1 MASIRKEVTL
11 AAPPDTVW
19 AAVRDVGAIHTRL
32 AKGFVADV
40 KMDGDARIV
49 TFTNGMVLREW
60 IVDVDDDT
68 RRLVWAAV
76 EGRLTHHNGAIQVF
90 PDGEACRLVWQADFL
105 PNELKDPI
113 DALMQ
118 QGMDAMKAT
127 LEAS

>member
-1 MASIRKEVTL
+1 MASIRKEMTL
-11 AAPPDTVW
+11 AARPENVW

-49 TFTNGMVLREW
+49 TFASGMVLREW
-60 IVDVDDDT
+60 IIDVDDDA

-76 EGRLTHHNGAIQVF
+76 EGRLTHHNGSIQVF
-90 PDGEACRLVWQADFL
+90 PDGDTCSLVWQADFL
-105 PNELKDPI
+105 PNELKSPI

-127 LEAS
+127 LEAT

>member
-1 MASIRKEVTL
+1 MASIRKEMTL
-11 AAPPDTVW
+11 AARPDNVW
-19 AAVRDVGAIHTRL
+19 SAVRDVGAIHTRL

-49 TFTNGMVLREW
+49 TFANGMVLREW
-60 IVDVDDDT
+60 IVDVDDDA

-76 EGRLTHHNGAIQVF
+76 EGRLTHHNGSIQVF
-90 PDGEACRLVWQADFL
+90 PDGNTCRLVWQADFL
-105 PNELKDPI
+105 PNELKSPI

-118 QGMDAMKAT
+118 QGMDAMKQT